1 MVRRAALLLVLA
13 VLGCAPTTSTQ
24 APPEQPTARVE
35 PESEPTRTQPRRP
48 PPAFVQALA
57 ELERNPTL
65 CLRLVGP
72 RAEPTRKALL
82 RAARGRIDEARIVA
96 ETASAEPVARNVEF
110 HFFVQPTTAPSGAGL
125 HTIHAYMPQ

>member
-13 VLGCAPTTSTQ
+13 VLGCAPTTTTQ
-24 APPEQPTARVE
+24 APPEQPTARAE
-35 PESEPTRTQPRRP
+35 PEPARTQPRRP

-57 ELERNPTL
+57 ELERNPNL

-72 RAEPTRKALL
+72 RAEPVRKAML

-96 ETASAEPVARNVEF
+96 ETDPVEPVARSVEF
-110 HFFVQPTTAPSGAGL
+110 RFFVPSTEPASGVGL

>member
-13 VLGCAPTTSTQ
+13 VLGCAPTTTTQ

-35 PESEPTRTQPRRP
+35 PEPARTQPRRPP

-57 ELERNPTL
+57 ELERNPNL
-65 CLRLVGP
+65 CLRLVGA
-72 RAEPTRKALL
+72 RAEPVRKAML

-96 ETASAEPVARNVEF
+96 ETGSAEPVARNVEF
-110 HFFVQPTTAPSGAGL
+110 HFFVAPTTAPGGDVGL